1 MAVANTPLITVIVPI
16 YNVEN
21 YLKKCLNS
29 IINQQYKKL
38 EILLIDDGST
48 DLSGKIADE
57 YAAKDNRIKVVHKEN
72 GGLSDARNYGLK
84 IMTGEYV
91 TFIDSDDYVT
101 EDYVSFMFNLLKQ
114 TNFTAPLAICSLIN
128 VYGNSGRQKDNGN
141 QTEKVLSG
149 KKCIEMM
156 CYHNLVDTCAYAKL
170 GKKEL
175 YSNDFFPK
183 GKLFED
189 IGSTYKLLLQ
199 CDKVACGFIGKYY
212 YVIRPNSIVTAKFS
226 NKKLDLLEMTDQMAQ
241 SVVAAHPD
249 LKNAVLRRQ
258 VYARFSTLNQTLNTK
273 NVKDTQLKLIK
284 YIKTNKKAILNRKA
298 PKRDRLAY
306 YLLCLGLPF
315 YRYAWSK
322 YEQHKGES

>member
-1 MAVANTPLITVIVPI
+1 MAVASTPLITVIVPI

-57 YAAKDNRIKVVHKEN
+57 YAVKDNRIKVVHKEN

-101 EDYVSFMFNLLKQ
+101 EDYISYMYGLLEK
-114 TNFTAPLAICSLIN
+114 TNFKASLALCSLIN
-128 VYGNSGRQKDNGN
+128 VYSSTDRLQDNGN
-141 QTEKVLSG
+141 QTEVVLSG

-156 CYHNLVDTCAYAKL
+156 CYHDLVDTCAYAKL
-170 GKKEL
+170 GKREL
-175 YSNDFFPK
+175 YTNDFFPK

-189 IGSTYKLLLQ
+189 IGSTYKLFLQ
-199 CDKVACGFIGKYY
+199 CDKVACGFKGKYY
-212 YVIRPNSIVTAKFS
+212 YVIRPNSIVTS
-226 NKKLDLLEMTDQMAQ
+226 EIGR
-241 SVVAAHPD
+241 AH
-249 LKNAVLRRQ
+249 V
-258 VYARFSTLNQTLNTK
+258 
-273 NVKDTQLKLIK
+273 
-284 YIKTNKKAILNRKA
+284 
-298 PKRDRLAY
+298 
-306 YLLCLGLPF
+306 
-315 YRYAWSK
+315 
-322 YEQHKGES
+322 